1 MTKSQIPALR
11 PTAAC
16 LAVGLTLVMSSAA
29 GASVTGDRRV
39 VSEPTLPTQLCA
51 TLSPQP
57 AAQSAPAQ
65 QVLDTQR
72 LQAAIDA
79 CPAGQAIKLVAGNTG
94 GRFVSGPLTIRS
106 GVTLWLDQGVILAA
120 VADPQAYDRGNGTCG
135 TIDAKGD
142 GCRPFLLFEK
152 TQGAAL
158 VGDGL
163 IDGQGGEVMAGGK
176 ETWWQLAR
184 RAQSQGGKQN
194 NPRLI
199 QVDDG
204 ADIVFYRVTL
214 RNAPNFHI
222 ILNRVKGATLWG
234 VRIDTPA
241 DARNTDGIDPGGSQD
256 VTIAHSFIRAG
267 DDNIAIKGGS
277 APTRYVSIIDSH
289 LYWGH
294 GLSIGSETESGV
306 SDVLVQNVT
315 IDGATSG
322 LRIKSDS
329 SRGGLVTGI
338 QYENVCLRG
347 NLRPIDFD
355 TRYDKQAHGSD
366 IPVYRDIMLR
376 SVTGE
381 TGTLVLRGYDAAH
394 PLEVTF
400 DGVRFDPKASWQIDN
415 ATLSVGPG
423 GLIPPPPVK
432 VSSASQSSAPSD
444 QSSPPDCTA
453 RWLDFP
459 KTN

>member
-1 MTKSQIPALR
+1 M
-11 PTAAC
+11 
-16 LAVGLTLVMSSAA
+16 
-29 GASVTGDRRV
+29 
-39 VSEPTLPTQLCA
+39 A
-51 TLSPQP
+51 T
-57 AAQSAPAQ
+57 
-65 QVLDTQR
+65 
-72 LQAAIDA
+72 
-79 CPAGQAIKLVAGNTG
+79 C
-94 GRFVSGPLTIRS
+94 
-106 GVTLWLDQGVILAA
+106 
-120 VADPQAYDRGNGTCG
+120 
-135 TIDAKGD
+135 
-142 GCRPFLLFEK
+142 
-152 TQGAAL
+152 
-158 VGDGL
+158 
-163 IDGQGGEVMAGGK
+163 
-176 ETWWQLAR
+176 R

-241 DARNTDGIDPGGSQD
+241 DARNTDGIDPAGSQD

-306 SDVLVQNVT
+306 SNVLVQNVT

-322 LRIKSDS
+322 LRIKSDI

-355 TRYDKQAHGSD
+355 TRYDKQAHGSE
-366 IPVYRDIMLR
+366 IPVYRDICCA
-376 SVTGE
+376 V
-381 TGTLVLRGYDAAH
+381 
-394 PLEVTF
+394 
-400 DGVRFDPKASWQIDN
+400 
-415 ATLSVGPG
+415 
-423 GLIPPPPVK
+423 
-432 VSSASQSSAPSD
+432 
-444 QSSPPDCTA
+444 
-453 RWLDFP
+453 
-459 KTN
+459 

>member
-1 MTKSQIPALR
+1 MTKYQMHALCF
-11 PTAAC
+11 TAYC
-16 LAVGLTLVMSSAA
+16 LAVGLALVVTSPAYAA
-29 GASVTGDRRV
+29 VSGDRRT
-39 VSEPTLPTQLCA
+39 VSEPTLSTQLCA

-57 AAQSAPAQ
+57 AAQSASAQ
-65 QVLDTQR
+65 QEWDTQR

-79 CPAGQAIKLVAGNTG
+79 CPEGQAVKLSAGTAG

-106 GVTLWLDQGVILAA
+106 GVTLWLDRGVVLAA
-120 VADPQAYDRGNGTCG
+120 VADPHAYDRGNGTCG
-135 TIDAKGD
+135 TIDTKGQ
-142 GCRPFLLFEK
+142 GCRPFILFEK
-152 TQGAAL
+152 TQRAAL

-163 IDGQGGEVMAGGK
+163 IDGQGGALMAGSN

-214 RNAPNFHI
+214 RNAPTFHI
-222 ILNRVKGATLWG
+222 MLNGVKGATLWG

-241 DARNTDGIDPGGSQD
+241 DARNTDGIDPAGSQD
-256 VTIAHSFIRAG
+256 VTIAHSFIRGG

-277 APTRYVSIIDSH
+277 APTRYVSILDSH

-306 SDVLVQNVT
+306 SDILVQDVT

-322 LRIKSDS
+322 LRIKSDI
-329 SRGGLVTGI
+329 SRGGLVSAI

-347 NLRPIDFD
+347 NRNPIDFD

-366 IPVYRDIMLR
+366 IPVYRDILLR
-376 SVTGE
+376 SVKGE
-381 TGTLVLRGYDAAH
+381 TGTLVLRGYDATH
-394 PLEVTF
+394 PISATF
-400 DGVRFDPKASWQIDN
+400 DGVRFDPTVSWQIEN

-423 GLIPPPPVK
+423 GITPAPPVK
-432 VSSASQSSAPSD
+432 VSSVPKSSAPSD
-444 QSSPPDCTA
+444 KAAPPNCA
-453 RWLDFP
+453 GRWLDFP
-459 KTN
+459 SAN

>member
-1 MTKSQIPALR
+1 MTKYQMPALCF
-11 PTAAC
+11 TAYC
-16 LAVGLTLVMSSAA
+16 LAVGLALVVTSPAYAA
-29 GASVTGDRRV
+29 VSGDRRTI
-39 VSEPTLPTQLCA
+39 SEPTLSTQLCA

-57 AAQSAPAQ
+57 AAQSASAQ
-65 QVLDTQR
+65 QAWDTQR

-79 CPAGQAIKLVAGNTG
+79 CPAGQAVKLSAGTAG

-106 GVTLWLDQGVILAA
+106 GVTLWLDRGVVLAA
-120 VADPQAYDRGNGTCG
+120 VADPHAYDRGNGTCG
-135 TIDAKGD
+135 TIDTKGQ
-142 GCRPFLLFEK
+142 GCRPFILFEK

-163 IDGQGGEVMAGGK
+163 IDGQGGALMAGSN

-222 ILNRVKGATLWG
+222 MLNGVKGATLWG

-241 DARNTDGIDPGGSQD
+241 DARNTDGIDPAGSQD
-256 VTIAHSFIRAG
+256 VTIAHSFIRGG

-277 APTRYVSIIDSH
+277 SPTRYVSILDSH

-306 SDVLVQNVT
+306 SDILVQNVT

-322 LRIKSDS
+322 LRIKSDI
-329 SRGGLVTGI
+329 SRGGLVSAI

-347 NLRPIDFD
+347 NRNPIDFD

-366 IPVYRDIMLR
+366 IPVYRDILLR

-394 PLEVTF
+394 PISVTF
-400 DGVRFDPKASWQIDN
+400 DGVRFDPNVSWQIEN

-423 GLIPPPPVK
+423 GITPAPPV
-432 VSSASQSSAPSD
+432 SAQPETSASATPD
-444 QSSPPDCTA
+444 KALPPGCA
-453 RWLDFP
+453 GRWLDFP
-459 KTN
+459 STN